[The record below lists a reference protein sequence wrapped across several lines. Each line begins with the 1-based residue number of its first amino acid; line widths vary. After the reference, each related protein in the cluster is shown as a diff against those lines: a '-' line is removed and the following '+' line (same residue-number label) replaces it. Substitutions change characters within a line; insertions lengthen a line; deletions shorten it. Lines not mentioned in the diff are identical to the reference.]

1 MLTIV
6 RDANI
11 VTQNAERQ
19 IIRGDV
25 MLRDGTIEQVGG
37 RVRGSADVEID
48 AAGDIVIPGLINT
61 HTHVSMAI
69 LKSIADDLPFP
80 QFLDKVFAVDAK
92 RTERDIRAGAAQGC
106 VEMIRSGTTTFL
118 DLYYSED
125 IIAGAVEQ
133 AGIRGILGWAVL
145 DQQFTTQSGDPLENC
160 KRFHRQ
166 FKGRERIYPAVG
178 LQGVYVCSTETL
190 LGARDYALEN
200 DLLLTFHLSETRK
213 EVSDCKRKEG
223 KRPGDYLSSIGFLN
237 DHCVA
242 AHAAWLT
249 INEVRALAAAGT
261 KVSTC
266 PCSNMKLATGGVAPL
281 PEMFQNGVTVSVGT
295 DGSTTNNSL
304 DLFGEMKTLSLLQ
317 KSNRWDPTV
326 LPAQKVLDLATI
338 EAARAVRMDHLI
350 GSIEVGKRADLVI
363 LNGKAANLRPARA
376 DTIVSNLIYSTC
388 GGNVKT
394 VLCDG
399 RTVMLEGVVTTLD
412 EEKVLSDAE
421 DAANSL
427 LG

>member
-1 MLTIV
+1 MLTII

-11 VTQNAERQ
+11 VTQNSERQ

-25 MLRDGTIEQVGG
+25 VVNDRTIVQVGG
-37 RVRGSADVEID
+37 TARGSADVEID
-48 AAGDIVIPGLINT
+48 ARGDIVIPGLINT
-61 HTHVSMAI
+61 HAHVSMAI

-80 QFLDKVFAVDAK
+80 QFLDRVFAVDAK
-92 RTERDIRAGAAQGC
+92 RTERDIRTGAAQGC
-106 VEMIRSGTTTFL
+106 IEMIRSGTTTFL

-145 DQQFTTQSGDPLENC
+145 DQQYTTQSGDPMDNC
-160 KRFHRQ
+160 MRFHKSFR
-166 FKGRERIYPAVG
+166 GRDRIYPAVG

-190 LGARDYALEN
+190 LRARDYALEN

-249 INEVRALAAAGT
+249 INEVRALSAAGT

-266 PCSNMKLATGGVAPL
+266 PCSNMKLGTGGVAPL
-281 PEMFQNGVTVSVGT
+281 PEMFQNGVTVSIGT

-317 KSNRWDPTV
+317 KASRWDPTV
-326 LPAQKVLDLATI
+326 LKAQKVLDLATI
-338 EAARAVRMDHLI
+338 EAARAVRMDHMI
-350 GSIEVGKRADLVI
+350 GSIEVGKNADLAI
-363 LNGKAANLRPARA
+363 LNGKAANLRPARM
-376 DTIVSNLIYSTC
+376 DTIVSNLVSSSC
-388 GGNVKT
+388 GAHVKT
-394 VLCDG
+394 VICDG
-399 RTVMLEGVVTTLD
+399 SVIMRDNVITTMD
-412 EEKVLSDAE
+412 EEKVLQEAE
-421 DAANSL
+421 DSTRSL

>member
-1 MLTIV
+1 MLTLI

-19 IIRGDV
+19 IIRGDLMV
-25 MLRDGTIEQVGG
+25 RDGTIEQVGG
-37 RVRGSADVEID
+37 TVRGSADVEID

-80 QFLDKVFAVDAK
+80 QFLNKVFAVDAK

-125 IIAGAVEQ
+125 IIAKAVDQ

-160 KRFHRQ
+160 KRFHQQ

-178 LQGVYVCSTETL
+178 LQGVYVCSTETF

-304 DLFGEMKTLSLLQ
+304 DLFGEMKPLSLLQ
-317 KSNRWDPTV
+317 KANRWDPTV

-376 DTIVSNLIYSTC
+376 DTIVSNLIYSSR

-399 RTVMLEGVVTTLD
+399 RAVMLDGVVTTMD
-412 EEKVLSDAE
+412 EEKVLLDAE

>member
-1 MLTIV
+1 
-6 RDANI
+6 
-11 VTQNAERQ
+11 
-19 IIRGDV
+19 
-25 MLRDGTIEQVGG
+25 
-37 RVRGSADVEID
+37 
-48 AAGDIVIPGLINT
+48 
-61 HTHVSMAI
+61 
-69 LKSIADDLPFP
+69 
-80 QFLDKVFAVDAK
+80 
-92 RTERDIRAGAAQGC
+92 
-106 VEMIRSGTTTFL
+106 MIRSGTTTFL

-160 KRFHRQ
+160 KRFHQQ

-178 LQGVYVCSTETL
+178 LQGVYVCSTDTL

-295 DGSTTNNSL
+295 DGSTTNNGL
-304 DLFGEMKTLSLLQ
+304 DIFGEMKTLSLLQ
-317 KSNRWDPTV
+317 KANRWDPTV

-376 DTIVSNLIYSTC
+376 DTIVSNLIYATC
-388 GGNVKT
+388 GANVKT

-399 RTVMLEGVVTTLD
+399 RTVMRDGVVTTMD
-412 EEKVLSDAE
+412 EEKVLLDAE
-421 DAANSL
+421 DAAKAL